1 MRKSISK
8 LLAENKWLKK
18 QVNELEKDIHTL
30 LTKPDGYEAMEIKAG
45 RQMSQQAIDGIMAGS
60 YGKGIN
66 LKPLDKDAIDL
77 FVERWK
83 KEPIKPIELTS
94 SFLKIMD
101 SDSTKTYLDDFAKVA
116 CEKCHIKKELDDSKL
131 HIVPYHYA
139 NVPYTHDLMVE
150 FELKVEEYLS
160 SNQLS
165 EKERDFFLELPN
177 SRKQMV
183 LDNVITLGTLMHM
196 IGIPDSHFTT
206 VKSGDCNIHVRK
218 HPFWNGLFNNIKHDH
233 T

>member
-1 MRKSISK
+1 MRKSSIRR
-8 LLAENKWLKK
+8 LLAENKRLK
-18 QVNELEKDIHTL
+18 
-30 LTKPDGYEAMEIKAG
+30 Y
-45 RQMSQQAIDGIMAGS
+45 
-60 YGKGIN
+60 
-66 LKPLDKDAIDL
+66 
-77 FVERWK
+77 
-83 KEPIKPIELTS
+83 ELTS
-94 SFLKIMD
+94 VVMAPLTIEAMAISTRIRQHESELSTYGFISDNLKNLSPM
-101 SDSTKTYLDDFAKVA
+101 SDEQAEAFERVWRECPTKFELIPGLLKKREDDICKS
-116 CEKCHIKKELDDSKL
+116 IT
-131 HIVPYHYA
+131 VP

-183 LDNVITLGTLMHM
+183 LDNVITLGTLMYM
-196 IGIPDSHFTT
+196 IGIPDPHFTT
-206 VKSGDCNIHVRK
+206 VKSSDCNIHVRK